1 MIDITKTYRTRDG
14 REVRIYAVD
23 GGGEYYIHGAHHN
36 YDDIWISACWTV
48 NGFFHTGDRKDPS
61 DLIEVREKHTRT
73 VWINIYQHYSQGN
86 FLAKDLAD
94 EYAESGRIACIQIE
108 LTYEE
113 GEGL

>member
-1 MIDITKTYRTRDG
+1 MIDITKSYRTRDG

-23 GGGEYYIHGAHHN
+23 GDDDYPIHGARQ
-36 YDDIWISACWTV
+36 DAPSKWISTCWAV
-48 NGFFHTGDRKDPS
+48 NGFFYTGDRKDPS